1 MFEHRYRRSTRSR
14 MIARFANLISREL
27 KSSRKRWS
35 AGLTD
40 GYALV
45 SCAINVLCLVYMLG
59 WAFEQNVMFGVSFVF
74 VSCVAVLRAYIL
86 NHPLVLILVG
96 VSVTIGNMVLPQLR
110 GEAWQALNEGQIA
123 VAVVLV
129 IAYLYFDQIRKG
141 LARGQIDFD
150 LSHARKRRRTARIP
164 SSYRYSRQRRSR
176 RGARNRR
183 RW

>member
-1 MFEHRYRRSTRSR
+1 MFEHRYRRSALSR
-14 MIARFANLISREL
+14 MIAWVANLISREL
-27 KSSRKRWS
+27 KSSGKRWS

-45 SCAINVLCLVYMLG
+45 SCGINALCLVYMLG
-59 WAFEQNVMFGVSFVF
+59 WAFEQNLMFGISFMF
-74 VSCVAVLRAYIL
+74 ASCVAVLRAYIL

-96 VSVTIGNMVLPQLR
+96 VSVTIGNMLLPQLR

-123 VAVVLV
+123 VAIVLV
-129 IAYLYFDQIRKG
+129 IAYLYFDQIRRG

-150 LSHARKRRRTARIP
+150 LSHARRRRRTARVP
-164 SSYRYSRQRRSR
+164 SSYRYSRQRRR
-176 RGARNRR
+176 ARNRR